1 MHVSLETLRLHIDYS
16 EWASRRI
23 LAAAE
28 SLEPEELT
36 RDFETAD
43 KSVLGT
49 LLHICGGDLVWIER
63 IDGRSL
69 TARPYDASADLAW
82 LRREWPK
89 SWRRYS
95 DYVARLDET
104 TAEAPIAYDD
114 FKGNPW
120 KTPAWQV
127 ILHVV
132 NHATHHRG
140 QAAGFIRAM
149 GKTPPVLD
157 LMAYYRGLNS

>member
-1 MHVSLETLRLHIDYS
+1 MHVSLETLRLQIAYS

-36 RDFETAD
+36 HDFETAD

-69 TARPYDASADLAW
+69 TARPYDARAGFAW
-82 LRREWPK
+82 LQREWPK
-89 SWRRYS
+89 SWQRYN
-95 DYVARLDET
+95 DYVAGLTDS
-104 TAEAPIAYDD
+104 TAEAPIAYND

-140 QAAGFIRAM
+140 QTAGFIRAL
-149 GKTPPVLD
+149 GKAPPILD

>member
-89 SWRRYS
+89 SWHRYR

-104 TAEAPIAYDD
+104 TAKLRSLTTISKATRGRRLRGRSFCTWSITLRIIADRPRVSSALWE
-114 FKGNPW
+114 KRRPSS
-120 KTPAWQV
+120 
-127 ILHVV
+127 I
-132 NHATHHRG
+132 
-140 QAAGFIRAM
+140 
-149 GKTPPVLD
+149 
-157 LMAYYRGLNS
+157 

>member
-1 MHVSLETLRLHIDYS
+1 M
-16 EWASRRI
+16 
-23 LAAAE
+23 
-28 SLEPEELT
+28 
-36 RDFETAD
+36 
-43 KSVLGT
+43 
-49 LLHICGGDLVWIER
+49 
-63 IDGRSL
+63 
-69 TARPYDASADLAW
+69 ASAGVAEKLAPLPR
-82 LRREWPK
+82 LRREA
-89 SWRRYS
+89 RR
-95 DYVARLDET
+95 DHG
-104 TAEAPIAYDD
+104 EAPIAYDD